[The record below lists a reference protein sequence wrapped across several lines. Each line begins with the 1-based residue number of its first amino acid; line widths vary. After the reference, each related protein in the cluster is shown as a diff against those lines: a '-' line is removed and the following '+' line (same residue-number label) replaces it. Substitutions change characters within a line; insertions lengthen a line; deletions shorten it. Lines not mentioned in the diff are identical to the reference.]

1 MAIFSH
7 MAPVPPGFKPK
18 WRDYLEEHVALY
30 RRMPEELTL
39 CVEELVP
46 WFMKKVTW
54 KWEPWT
60 GRKRKPDEEMAKV
73 CVSFLACLLIVNR
86 SKKDLAHFH
95 TFVFHPASLKDEKGT
110 WAGWASPRGYIEQSW
125 PSTLRGMQDGEDNH
139 CTTIHEFAHMIDFRT
154 TATDSIP
161 HFDSTSALKEYRA
174 FLESEYVDIC
184 KAWEKASGCAAIR
197 KYATTEKSEFLTCAT
212 ESFFENSER
221 LKFLRPQVYRWMQRI
236 YKMDPHQWAEHHQW
250 AERVSLGEL
259 KNIRNYQWDQWDF
272 KTTWDSKRNHTELL
286 WPHGISAKDYPAWNA
301 AEEERRQ
308 DEERA
313 RIEREAREAAERAA
327 RERKEKKERER
338 KEREERE
345 KRLEKEERERREE
358 AERKR
363 RERYLLNN
371 RTVIVEY
378 PNGMPQLKYKL
389 VDGQREGLV
398 QRWDEQG
405 NLREETEYSYGQ
417 KQGRVTYYYTDGQK
431 ELEGYHI
438 LNRRAGVWQGWHED
452 GSQSFRSEYREGELY
467 RWKQYRHDG
476 TNQTYSRAKNRFGR

>member
-46 WFMKKVTW
+46 WFIKKVTW
-54 KWEPWT
+54 KWEPWV
-60 GRKRKPDEEMAKV
+60 GPKPDEEMAKV

-86 SKKDLAHFH
+86 SKKDLEHFH
-95 TFVFHPASLKDEKGT
+95 TFVFHPASLKDDDGET
-110 WAGWASPRGYIEQSW
+110 WAGWANPRGYIEQSW

-197 KYATTEKSEFLTCAT
+197 KYATTKKVEFLTCAT

-236 YKMDPHQWAEHHQW
+236 YKMDPNQWAARNQW
-250 AERVSLGEL
+250 AERVSIGEL
-259 KNIRNYQWDQWDF
+259 KNIRNFQWDQWDF

-286 WPHGISAKDYPAWNA
+286 WPEGVLAKDYPAWND
-301 AEEERRQ
+301 AEIERRKG
-308 DEERA
+308 EVLA
-313 RIEREAREAAERAA
+313 RIEREAREVAERAA

-338 KEREERE
+338 KEREAQ
-345 KRLEKEERERREE
+345 EKEQRERREE
-358 AERKR
+358 AERKV

-389 VDGQREGLV
+389 VDGNREGLM

-405 NLREETEYSYGQ
+405 NLREETEYSRGR
-417 KQGRVTYYYTDGQK
+417 KQGMVTYYYSDGQK
-431 ELEGYHI
+431 EMVGFYI
-438 LNRRAGVWQGWHED
+438 LDERAGLWRGWHED
-452 GSQSFRSEYREGELY
+452 GTKSFQSQYRDGELY

-476 TNQTYSRAKNRFGR
+476 TDQTYSRAKNRFGR

>member
-46 WFMKKVTW
+46 WFIKKVTW
-54 KWEPWT
+54 KWEPWV
-60 GRKRKPDEEMAKV
+60 GPKPDEEMAKV

-86 SKKDLAHFH
+86 SKKDLEHFH
-95 TFVFHPASLKDEKGT
+95 TFVFHPATLKDDNGKT
-110 WAGWASPRGYIEQSW
+110 WAGHASPRGQIEQSW
-125 PSTLRGMQDGEDNH
+125 PSTLRGMQDGEDNY
-139 CTTIHEFAHMIDFRT
+139 CVTIHEFVHMIDYRDRSFE
-154 TATDSIP
+154 SVP
-161 HFDSTSALKEYRA
+161 HFDSSSAIREYRA
-174 FLESEYVDIC
+174 FLKSEYKDLC
-184 KAWEKASGCAAIR
+184 KAWEKVSGCAAIR
-197 KYATTEKSEFLTCAT
+197 KYATSDKAEFLTCAT

-236 YKMDPHQWAEHHQW
+236 YKMDPHQWAERRQW

-272 KTTWDSKRNHTELL
+272 KTTWDSKRSHAELL

-301 AEEERRQ
+301 VQVERRQ
-308 DEERA
+308 GEERA

-338 KEREERE
+338 KEREARE

-358 AERKR
+358 AERKQ

-389 VDGQREGLV
+389 VDGHREGLM

-405 NLREETEYSYGQ
+405 NLREETEYSRGR
-417 KQGRVTYYYTDGQK
+417 KQGMVTYYYPDGQK
-431 ELEGYHI
+431 EMVGFYI
-438 LNRRAGVWQGWHED
+438 LDERAGLWRGWHED
-452 GSQSFRSEYREGELY
+452 GTKSFQSRYRDGQLHQ
-467 RWKQYRHDG
+467 WKQYRHDG
-476 TNQTYSRAKNRFGR
+476 TDQTYSRAKNRFGR

>member
-46 WFMKKVTW
+46 WFIKKVTW
-54 KWEPWT
+54 KWEPWV
-60 GRKRKPDEEMAKV
+60 GPKPDEEMAKV

-86 SKKDLAHFH
+86 SKKDLEHFH
-95 TFVFHPASLKDEKGT
+95 TFVFHPASLKDDDGET
-110 WAGWASPRGYIEQSW
+110 WAGWANPRGYIEQSW

-161 HFDSTSALKEYRA
+161 HFDSTSALKEYQA

-197 KYATTEKSEFLTCAT
+197 KYATTKKVEFLTCAT

-236 YKMDPHQWAEHHQW
+236 YKMDPHKWAERRQW

-272 KTTWDSKRNHTELL
+272 KTTWDSKRSHTELL

-301 AEEERRQ
+301 VEVERRQ
-308 DEERA
+308 GEERA

-338 KEREERE
+338 KEKEARE

-358 AERKR
+358 AERKQ

-389 VDGQREGLV
+389 VDGHREGLM
-398 QRWDEQG
+398 QRWDKQG
-405 NLREETEYSYGQ
+405 NLREETEYSRGR
-417 KQGRVTYYYTDGQK
+417 KQGMVTYYYSDGQK
-431 ELEGYHI
+431 ELEGYHT
-438 LNRRAGVWQGWHED
+438 LNRRAGVWRGWHED
-452 GSQSFRSEYREGELY
+452 GSQSFRSEYRDGELY

-476 TNQTYSRAKNRFGR
+476 TDQTYSRAKNRFGR

>member
-46 WFMKKVTW
+46 WFIKKVTW
-54 KWEPWT
+54 KWEPWV
-60 GRKRKPDEEMAKV
+60 GPKPDEEMAKV

-86 SKKDLAHFH
+86 SKKDLEHFH
-95 TFVFHPASLKDEKGT
+95 TFVFHPASLKDDDGET
-110 WAGWASPRGYIEQSW
+110 WAGWANPRGYIEQSW

-197 KYATTEKSEFLTCAT
+197 KYATTKKVEFLTCAT

-236 YKMDPHQWAEHHQW
+236 YKMDPNQWAARNQW
-250 AERVSLGEL
+250 AERVSIGEL
-259 KNIRNYQWDQWDF
+259 KNIRNYQWDQWNF
-272 KTTWDSKRNHTELL
+272 KTTWDSKRNLTELL
-286 WPHGISAKDYPAWNA
+286 WPEGVPAKEYPAWND
-301 AEEERRQ
+301 AEIERRKG
-308 DEERA
+308 EVLA
-313 RIEREAREAAERAA
+313 RIEREAREVAERAA

-338 KEREERE
+338 KEREAQ
-345 KRLEKEERERREE
+345 EKEQRERREE
-358 AERKR
+358 AERKV

-389 VDGQREGLV
+389 VDGNREGLM

-405 NLREETEYSYGQ
+405 NLREETEYSRGR
-417 KQGRVTYYYTDGQK
+417 KQGMVTYYYSDGQK
-431 ELEGYHI
+431 EMVGFYI
-438 LNRRAGVWQGWHED
+438 LDERAGLWRGWHED
-452 GSQSFRSEYREGELY
+452 GTKSFQSQYRDGELY

-476 TNQTYSRAKNRFGR
+476 TDQTYSRAKNRFGR

>member
-1 MAIFSH
+1 M
-7 MAPVPPGFKPK
+7 
-18 WRDYLEEHVALY
+18 ALY

-46 WFMKKVTW
+46 WFIKKVTW
-54 KWEPWT
+54 KWEPWV
-60 GRKRKPDEEMAKV
+60 GPKPDEEMAKV

-86 SKKDLAHFH
+86 SKKDLEHFH
-95 TFVFHPASLKDEKGT
+95 TFVFHPASLKDDDGET
-110 WAGWASPRGYIEQSW
+110 WAGWANSRGYIEQSW

-161 HFDSTSALKEYRA
+161 HFDSISALKEYRA

-197 KYATTEKSEFLTCAT
+197 KYATTKKVEFLTCAT

-236 YKMDPHQWAEHHQW
+236 YKMDPHQWAARNQW
-250 AERVSLGEL
+250 AERVSIGEL
-259 KNIRNYQWDQWDF
+259 KNIRNYQWDQWNF
-272 KTTWDSKRNHTELL
+272 KTTWDSKRNLTELL
-286 WPHGISAKDYPAWNA
+286 WPEGVPAKEYPAWND
-301 AEEERRQ
+301 AEIERRKG
-308 DEERA
+308 EVLA
-313 RIEREAREAAERAA
+313 RIEREAREVAERAA

-338 KEREERE
+338 KEREAQE

-389 VDGQREGLV
+389 VDGHREDLM

-405 NLREETEYSYGQ
+405 NLREETEYSRGR
-417 KQGRVTYYYTDGQK
+417 KQGRITYYYSDGQK
-431 ELEGYHI
+431 ELEGNHI
-438 LNRRAGVWQGWHED
+438 LDRRAGVWRGWHED
-452 GSQSFRSEYREGELY
+452 GSPSFRSEYRDGELY

-476 TNQTYSRAKNRFGR
+476 TDQTYSRAKNRFGR